1 MSALQIPFRNLL
13 VGPQPAGTQLFPP
26 FDQAAS
32 GQPALTQDD
41 TAHLIEYRGDG
52 RQAAEAMI
60 SSRFAAAYEARIGHF
75 MPRLLSLQTLSG
87 LPVGVCGL
95 REAAV
100 QPLFLERYLA
110 QPIEQAIAT
119 AIGQAVE
126 RHSIVEVGQLAGRGA
141 GTFRAL
147 ILRVTERLHEEGHR
161 WVVFTGTTALR
172 NAFAR
177 LGLTPQELALADPA
191 CLSAAEKADWGSYY
205 QHGPRVMFGDI
216 HEGFAAIAAQQHRG
230 GKA

>member
-1 MSALQIPFRNLL
+1 MSALQIPFRTPL
-13 VGPQPAGTQLFPP
+13 VGPQPTGTQLFPP
-26 FDQAAS
+26 FDQAAN
-32 GQPALTQDD
+32 GHPPLTQDD
-41 TAHLIEYRGDG
+41 APRLIEHSGDG

-75 MPRLLSLQTLSG
+75 MPRLFSLQATSG
-87 LPVGVCGL
+87 QPIGVCGL
-95 REAAV
+95 REAAR

-110 QPIEQAIAT
+110 QSIEQAIAT
-119 AIGQAVE
+119 AVGQTVE
-126 RHSIVEVGQLAGRGA
+126 RATIVEVGQLAGRGA

-177 LGLTPQELALADPA
+177 LGLAPRELALADPA
-191 CLSAAEKADWGSYY
+191 CLSAAEKVDWGSYY

-216 HEGFAAIAAQQHRG
+216 HEGFAAIAARQPTGNQ
-230 GKA
+230 A